1 MRVQIRKALSVV
13 ITPKCNRKIC
23 SGWIQLCIRQEH
35 SRLFRAILLS
45 QAEGGPPIQEFQMQK
60 RRWYLASL
68 VVTLTVL
75 TVPVLSAE
83 NQSSIQSPSELQAMP
98 VLKNMSEYLAHAER
112 FSVTI
117 RDGCDVVQES
127 EQKIEFGNLRIV
139 TVSYP
144 DRLRRPDRLR
154 IEVER
159 SDGQKDLVIFDG
171 KDMTIYTAND
181 NIYATTARQGTLDQE
196 IKYALD
202 DLKIRMPLSLMF
214 LSTLPG
220 ELDKLGV
227 SAEYVETTTITD
239 VPCDHLA
246 VRTAGGVDFQ
256 VWIAQGAEPLPRRI
270 VITYEDE
277 HGQPQF
283 SADLSNWNLAPDV
296 SDALFAFT
304 PPNGAERIQFLAEVR
319 SAAAT
324 ATPTKGGKK

>member
-1 MRVQIRKALSVV
+1 MK
-13 ITPKCNRKIC
+13 
-23 SGWIQLCIRQEH
+23 
-35 SRLFRAILLS
+35 
-45 QAEGGPPIQEFQMQK
+45 K

-75 TVPVLSAE
+75 TVPVLSD
-83 NQSSIQSPSELQAMP
+83 QKQGSTQSPSELQAMP
-98 VLKNMSEYLAHAER
+98 VLKKMSEYLAHAGR

-117 RDGCDVVQES
+117 RDGYDVVQES
-127 EQKIEFGNLRIV
+127 EQKIKFGEFRIV
-139 TVSYP
+139 TVSCP

-171 KDMTIYTAND
+171 KDMTIYTANH
-181 NIYATTARQGTLDQE
+181 NSYATSRQETLDQA

-202 DLKIRMPLSLMF
+202 DLKIRMPLALMF

-220 ELDKLGV
+220 ELDNLGV
-227 SAEYVETTTITD
+227 SADYVENTTITD

-256 VWIAQGAEPLPRRI
+256 VWIARGGEPLPRHI
-270 VITYEDE
+270 VITYKDE

-283 SADLSNWNLAPDV
+283 RADFSNWNLAPDV
-296 SDALFAFT
+296 SNAVFTFT
-304 PPNGAERIQFLAEVR
+304 PPNGAERIRFLAEVR

-324 ATPTKGGKK
+324 ATPKKGSNK